1 MRAEWNQPWVTPA
14 QRQKITGKFS
24 WMFALLV
31 AGATVLAVSFLDQP
45 SSTDLSGL
53 IEFLTGLILGAAMIV
68 GAGILGLE
76 VASYQQGLLDARGR
90 QPPESRSPE

>member
-31 AGATVLAVSFLDQP
+31 AGAIVLAVSFLNQP
-45 SSTDLSGL
+45 SSSDRSGL
-53 IEFLTGLILGAAMIV
+53 IEFLTGLILGAAMMV
-68 GAGILGLE
+68 GAGVLGLE
-76 VASYQQGLLDARGR
+76 VASYQQGLLDARKR
-90 QPPESRSPE
+90 QTPGSRPPE